1 MWRSHFF
8 YKEFSAGGGDDSVLG
23 ESRKIQNIGMRK
35 YISGTV
41 FARHRNSARVRQPLN
56 LPLHINLRHF
66 AHSDR
71 EAFHLGKLQLAQRIG
86 NMEMADFHAVGRFF
100 PDEGAALDVLEKKIR
115 SSVCC
120 GQICADDSAGF
131 RAAAGRVEFGI
142 QQNAG
147 RNLRNRGG
155 EIRLGGFKVEQKLI
169 MLRTDPHDIV

>member
-1 MWRSHFF
+1 
-8 YKEFSAGGGDDSVLG
+8 
-23 ESRKIQNIGMRK
+23 
-35 YISGTV
+35 
-41 FARHRNSARVRQPLN
+41 
-56 LPLHINLRHF
+56 
-66 AHSDR
+66 
-71 EAFHLGKLQLAQRIG
+71 
-86 NMEMADFHAVGRFF
+86 MEMADFHAVGRFF

-155 EIRLGGFKVEQKLI
+155 EIRLGGFKVEQKLCAPI
-169 MLRTDPHDIV
+169 HMTSSEKYCRTKSKSFCQKRRKHSLLRLIASDSIFFIGLSPLLLNDLARLTLRG